1 MKRLAACTS
10 PTPGLDV
17 RLSVSFRPSKGKMQN
32 VANVS
37 ISLSMLLYL
46 VSAVFGYLTFYG
58 RTLDT

>member
-1 MKRLAACTS
+1 M
-10 PTPGLDV
+10 
-17 RLSVSFRPSKGKMQN
+17 SVTSFRPTKGKMQN